1 MSFLSLLECGRICD
15 LQQQRRSEDNA
26 DLAFFIP
33 VAMATERNGSA
44 GSEQLR
50 CYSSRPARCPRPGP
64 STAIVTVFFG
74 VLDCGAVVL
83 LLSAS
88 NIDSESACICH
99 VQMVERAGRHNN
111 ATCVVPSRLA
121 ALPRDRPN
129 VLRDI
134 DGIEVS
140 VAEV

>member
-1 MSFLSLLECGRICD
+1 VSPTRSFHSD
-15 LQQQRRSEDNA
+15 
-26 DLAFFIP
+26 
-33 VAMATERNGSA
+33 RNG
-44 GSEQLR
+44 LFWR
-50 CYSSRPARCPRPGP
+50 SRLWC
-64 STAIVTVFFG
+64 
-74 VLDCGAVVL
+74 
-83 LLSAS
+83 
-88 NIDSESACICH
+88 CH